1 MDSKNFVFETSQIP
15 AGQKTDATNTATGL
29 PLYLSNAFT
38 FDDANQAARIFAL
51 EEGGYFYSRLS
62 NPTVD
67 ALQTR
72 MAALDGGI
80 GAVAFSS
87 GTAAIMGLIMT
98 VCQSGDEIVAAN
110 NLYGGTIGS
119 LSGTMV
125 AMGFKSHFVDPKDL
139 NALEA
144 AINDKTKIIFVESVG
159 NPNGDML
166 DFDAISAIAK
176 KYGILFVVD
185 NTTPTP
191 YLFRPI
197 EHGAD
202 LVVYSTTKYLAGH
215 GNVMGGVV
223 VDSGNFKWKDNPRYP
238 LFNTPDKAY
247 HDLVYANLGK
257 EAFCTKAV
265 AKTLRDL
272 GGCMSPFNAYMTLLG
287 LETLSLRMKKH
298 VENARA
304 LANFLNECED
314 VEWVSYAELPDNP
327 NYELAKK
334 YFPNGFGGLY
344 TFGVKGG
351 VDGGKTVINNIKLL
365 IHVTNFADSRSLLTH
380 PASTTHAQ
388 MSKEEQLAGGVKE
401 ETIRMSVGLEDVND
415 LIADLKQAFAKIKK

>member
-1 MDSKNFVFETSQIP
+1 MDNKNYGFETLQIH
-15 AGQKTDATNTATGL
+15 AGQKPDVTTKATGM

-38 FDDANQAARIFAL
+38 FEDADQAARIFAL

-67 ALQTR
+67 ALQQR
-72 MAALDGGI
+72 MAALDGGF
-80 GAVAFSS
+80 GAVAFAS

-98 VCQSGDEIVAAN
+98 VCETGDEIVAAN

-119 LSGTMV
+119 LSGTM
-125 AMGFKSHFVDPKDL
+125 AGMGFKTHFINPTDL
-139 NALEA
+139 EALKA
-144 AINDKTKIIFVESVG
+144 AINDSTKIIFVESVG

-166 DFDAISAIAK
+166 DFEAISAIAK
-176 KYGILFVVD
+176 EYQILFVVD

-191 YLFRPI
+191 YLFKPI
-197 EHGAD
+197 EYGAD

-215 GNVMGGVV
+215 GNVMGGVI

-238 LFNTPDKAY
+238 LFNMPDKAY
-247 HDLVYANLGK
+247 HDIVYADLGAG
-257 EAFCTKAV
+257 AFCTKAV

-298 VENARA
+298 VENAR
-304 LANFLNECED
+304 L
-314 VEWVSYAELPDNP
+314 
-327 NYELAKK
+327 LAK
-334 YFPNGFGGLY
+334 FLNGFGGLY

-351 VDGGKTVINNIKLL
+351 VAGGKTVINNIKLF

>member
-1 MDSKNFVFETSQIP
+1 MSKKYQFETLQIH
-15 AGQKTDATNTATGL
+15 AGQKPDPVTKATGV

-38 FDDANQAARIFAL
+38 FDSADQAKNIFAL

-67 ALQTR
+67 VLQQR
-72 MAALDGGI
+72 MAALDGGV
-80 GAVAFSS
+80 GAVAFAS

-98 VCQSGDEIVAAN
+98 VCQSGDEIIAAN

-119 LSGTMV
+119 LSGTMQG
-125 AMGFKSHFVDPKDL
+125 MGFTSHFVNPRDL
-139 NALEA
+139 DTMENL
-144 AINDKTKIIFVESVG
+144 INEKTKMIFVESVG

-166 DFDAISAIAK
+166 DFDAISEICHRH
-176 KYGILFVVD
+176 GLLFVVD

-202 LVVYSTTKYLAGH
+202 LVVYSTTKYIAGH
-215 GNVMGGVV
+215 GNVMGGIIVE
-223 VDSGNFKWKDNPRYP
+223 
-238 LFNTPDKAY
+238 AY
-247 HDLVYANLGK
+247 HDIVYADLGQ

-287 LETLSLRMKKH
+287 LETLSLRMDKH
-298 VENARA
+298 VENSRKIAE
-304 LANFLNECED
+304 FLQNHEK
-314 VEWVSYAELPDNP
+314 VEWVSYAELNGHSSYD
-327 NYELAKK
+327 LCQK
-334 YFPNGFGGLY
+334 YFPKGFGGLF

-351 VDGGKTVINNIKLL
+351 LEAGKSVINHIQLFT
-365 IHVTNFADSRSLLTH
+365 HVTNFADSRSLLTH

-388 MSKEEQLAGGVKE
+388 MSEEERLAGGVQQG
-401 ETIRMSVGLEDVND
+401 TIRISVGLENVDD
-415 LIADLKQAFAKIKK
+415 LIADLNQAFDQI